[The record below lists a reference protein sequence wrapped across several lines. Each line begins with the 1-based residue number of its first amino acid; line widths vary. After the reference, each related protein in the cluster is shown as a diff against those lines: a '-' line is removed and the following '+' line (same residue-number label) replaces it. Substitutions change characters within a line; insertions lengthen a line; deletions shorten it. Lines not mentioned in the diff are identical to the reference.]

1 MLVDAMQGI
10 FDMIK
15 TLGLYAAPEIGA
27 APPGN
32 SIGLYF
38 LAGTPGEYH
47 DRTRHDGYLL
57 TVNVKHTDQKT
68 AINAGEKILTRL
80 TARGTAYPPGIDSIR
95 VSTPLSYVDREE
107 QGAYIFTAVY
117 EVFTTTKGR

>member
-1 MLVDAMQGI
+1 MLIEAMQGI
-10 FDMIK
+10 SDMIK
-15 TLGLYAAPEIGA
+15 ALGLYAAPEVGA

-32 SIGLYF
+32 SIGMYF
-38 LAGTPGEYH
+38 LPGTPGEYH
-47 DRTRHDGYLL
+47 DRTRHDNYLL
-57 TVNVKHTDQKT
+57 TVNVKHVDQKT
-68 AINAGEKILTRL
+68 AIDAGEKILARL
-80 TARGTAYPPGIDSIR
+80 TARGTAYPPGINSIR